1 MKPHI
6 VADGNLRL
14 RQDKK
19 FQARLQELS
28 KSIRAR
34 HAAELAKAGFFRRLV
49 LRWRIA
55 AEVRKEQRKLK
66 PSPHSFYSSRIVS
79 RL

>member
-19 FQARLQELS
+19 FQTRLQELS
-28 KSIRAR
+28 NSIRAR
-34 HAAELAKAGFFRRLV
+34 HVAELAKAGFFRRLV

-55 AEVRKEQRKLK
+55 TEVRKEQRKLK
-66 PSPHSFYSSRIVS
+66 PSHQSLYISRIAPRV
-79 RL
+79 

>member
-19 FQARLQELS
+19 FQAQLQELS
-28 KSIRAR
+28 NSIRAR
-34 HAAELAKAGFFRRLV
+34 HAAELAKVGFFRRLV

-55 AEVRKEQRKLK
+55 AEVRKEQRKLE
-66 PSPHSFYSSRIVS
+66 PSHHSLYISRIELRV
-79 RL
+79 

>member
-6 VADGNLRL
+6 VADGNMRL

-28 KSIRAR
+28 ESIRAR
-34 HAAELAKAGFFRRLV
+34 HGDELAKAGFFRRLV
-49 LRWRIA
+49 LHWRMA
-55 AEVRKEQRKLK
+55 AEVRKEKRKLE
-66 PSPHSFYSSRIVS
+66 PSQHSLYSSRIASHV
-79 RL
+79 